1 MRFSVL
7 LFASL
12 RDRAGSERIEIE
24 IAEGATLNALL
35 EAIEVQQPELSGRLA
50 AVRVA
55 VDEEFRDGD
64 HPLSEGNE
72 IALIPPVSGG

>member
-1 MRFSVL
+1 MRFNVL

-12 RDRAGSERIEIE
+12 RDSAGSERIEIE
-24 IAEGATLNALL
+24 VPEGATCAALL
-35 EAIEVQQPELSGRLA
+35 EAVEIQQPQLSGQLS

-55 VDEEFRDGD
+55 VDEQFQNPD
-64 HPLSEGNE
+64 HTIREGSE